1 MFYILKQ
8 FLPNTDIWVVKL
20 NPDDP
25 EYSYNT
31 LEEAESALSTVQAN
45 YPNNACKIQNII
57 SLNL

>member
-25 EYSYNT
+25 EYTYTT
-31 LEEAESALSTVQAN
+31 LEEAEEALPSVQDL
-45 YPNNACKIQNII
+45 YPNNKCKV
-57 SLNL
+57 SLTV